1 MMIRALV
8 PAFLLLYASA
18 AEAAPQTA
26 SGTPAAGTTAETAS
40 ETTAAEAATPET
52 PAPEAPA
59 ADAPAEAP
67 TAGAELH
74 RFERRA
80 MGTEVQL
87 LIYTKD
93 KTAAAAAAD
102 AAVQEIQRVES
113 LMSDWKSDS
122 EIGRLN
128 QSAGGAPVKLSADT
142 IGVLELAKSIS
153 AKTGGAFTPTWA
165 ALAGVWNFDVPEGQT
180 PIIPDEASIKERL
193 SLVDDSQLILTPDS
207 AQLAKEGMAVG
218 LAGITKGHA
227 VDRAQAVLKERGFEN
242 TLVFVGGDIASSGKK
257 GTLPW
262 VVGLQEP
269 RATGDKQYFAV
280 LPLEDEAIATSGD
293 YESYFEVDGKRYH
306 HLLDPRSGQ
315 PAFGTRSVSVIAKD
329 AASAD
334 AFATAIFILGPEQ
347 GLALA
352 ERTPGLE
359 TVIVDGK
366 NQVTVSS
373 GLAKRL
379 RILHQPLE

>member
-113 LMSDWKSDS
+113 LMSDWKS
-122 EIGRLN
+122 
-128 QSAGGAPVKLSADT
+128 
-142 IGVLELAKSIS
+142 
-153 AKTGGAFTPTWA
+153 
-165 ALAGVWNFDVPEGQT
+165 
-180 PIIPDEASIKERL
+180 
-193 SLVDDSQLILTPDS
+193 
-207 AQLAKEGMAVG
+207 
-218 LAGITKGHA
+218 
-227 VDRAQAVLKERGFEN
+227 
-242 TLVFVGGDIASSGKK
+242 
-257 GTLPW
+257 
-262 VVGLQEP
+262 
-269 RATGDKQYFAV
+269 
-280 LPLEDEAIATSGD
+280 
-293 YESYFEVDGKRYH
+293 
-306 HLLDPRSGQ
+306 
-315 PAFGTRSVSVIAKD
+315 
-329 AASAD
+329 
-334 AFATAIFILGPEQ
+334 
-347 GLALA
+347 
-352 ERTPGLE
+352 
-359 TVIVDGK
+359 
-366 NQVTVSS
+366 
-373 GLAKRL
+373 
-379 RILHQPLE
+379 